1 MESAWKQWKGRK
13 VRMIIEDYQ
22 LPPKARDGV
31 IVDITST
38 HVFLDI
44 EGKSLPVPF
53 LLTSIKRVDLKDD

>member
-1 MESAWKQWKGRK
+1 
-13 VRMIIEDYQ
+13 MIIEDYQ